1 MLKLNQ
7 RSFKLKIYNLKKT
20 YIMIYKLIFL
30 IKKMEINH
38 FLMRIYQHIK
48 IQFRIKFIWDVM
60 NKNKLKITWCLEI
73 FKIRSIRI
81 LIDVK

>member
-7 RSFKLKIYNLKKT
+7 RSFKLKNYNLKKT
-20 YIMIYKLIFL
+20 YIMIYKLILL

-73 FKIRSIRI
+73 YKIRFIRI

>member
-7 RSFKLKIYNLKKT
+7 RSFKLKNYNLKKT
-20 YIMIYKLIFL
+20 YIMIYKLILL